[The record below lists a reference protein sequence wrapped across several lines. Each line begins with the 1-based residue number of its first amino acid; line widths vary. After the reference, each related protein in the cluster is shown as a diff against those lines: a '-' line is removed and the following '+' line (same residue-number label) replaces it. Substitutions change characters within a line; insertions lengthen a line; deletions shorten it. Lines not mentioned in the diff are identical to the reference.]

1 MKKRWCSIALTAAMV
16 VSMAAG
22 SALTVNAEEE
32 ITLRVFSNLPDRKNG
47 QGLVE
52 QMLIDEYMEANP
64 NVKIE
69 VEALDEE
76 AYLSLI
82 HI

>member
-22 SALTVNAEEE
+22 SALTVSAEEE

-47 QGLVE
+47 
-52 QMLIDEYMEANP
+52 
-64 NVKIE
+64 
-69 VEALDEE
+69 
-76 AYLSLI
+76 
-82 HI
+82 